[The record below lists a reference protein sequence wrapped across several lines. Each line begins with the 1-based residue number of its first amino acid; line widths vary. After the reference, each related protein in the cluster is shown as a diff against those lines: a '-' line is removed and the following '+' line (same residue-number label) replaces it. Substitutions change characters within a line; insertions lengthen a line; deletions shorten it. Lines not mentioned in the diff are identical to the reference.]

1 MTARKPTVL
10 LTGATG
16 VIGRALIDDLAA
28 DHDIVCLRHRRPVGD
43 ARVSEFQGDLGGPT
57 LGLSSPDYQEL
68 AGRVDVVVHSAAAT
82 AYKLGPE
89 RIRATNVG
97 GTEHMLTFARRAG
110 APLYYFST
118 AFVADPPRDDGSGRF
133 SGVAAYVQSKIDTER
148 LVRDSGQP
156 AVIVRPSLVI
166 GDSRDGHIA
175 RFQGFHL
182 GVTAMVRGTVPVMPA
197 EAGVLVDAIPQDVL
211 ARATGR
217 LIRTGV
223 TTGEFWLTAGT
234 DSVTLGQ
241 IVTVCMEFAARAGL
255 TPRRPRLIAGDAV
268 DRLLIPLLDDLVL
281 PDVVTQLR
289 QFEEMMWLF
298 QTPQVLESSLPALGE
313 SVSAESLLDV
323 LWRNLEYWADQQKL
337 LLPAGV

>member
-28 DHDIVCLRHRRPVGD
+28 DHDIICLRHRKSVGD

-57 LGLSSPDYQEL
+57 LGLSQAGYQEL
-68 AGRVDVVVHSAAAT
+68 AGRVDAVVHSAAAT

-97 GTEHMLTFARRAG
+97 GTERMLTFARRAG

-133 SGVAAYVQSKIDTER
+133 AGVAAYVQSKIDTEQ

-197 EAGVLVDAIPQDVL
+197 EAGALIDAIPQDVL

-234 DSVTLGQ
+234 GSVTLGQ
-241 IVTVCMEFAARAGL
+241 IVNVCMEFAVRMGL

-281 PDVVTQLR
+281 PDLVTQLR
-289 QFEEMMWLF
+289 QFTEMMWLF

-313 SVSAESLLDV
+313 SVSAESLLDI
-323 LWRNLEYWADQQKL
+323 LWRNLEYWADQQEL
-337 LLPAGV
+337 LLPASV